1 MAQRISRPEGKY
13 LMLAQI
19 TKWVHQGPLNSK
31 VRTAL
36 TSTWSL
42 MLVSIVLGA
51 LGTLGFAPYH
61 QWVLLLISLSFE
73 IFVLMRLRCK
83 KHVFCALLLYFTAL
97 NALTLEWLNFVMTGF
112 GQLPLIASWLIE
124 LIFSAYL
131 ALFHALLGTLAFSL
145 ALKRLKPQA
154 EATATTAAQ
163 AVDNAAHRATSEQ
176 AELTAAD
183 PDDDYDDYDD
193 ADALPSRGVA
203 ALMDEPT
210 PSGELT
216 GGALP
221 GWVPASAQV
230 SGHQGLSAPG
240 YPCFKLGGHE
250 VRFYQNAFALCL
262 LPLALILADFIIG
275 WLFTGFPWMYLGYG
289 LLDGP
294 LVAYAPL
301 LGVRGLSF
309 ILMIMAGALALTLE
323 RSYIYLPIAGVL
335 FLIALFT
342 QGISFV
348 KPLAPVTMVG
358 VQGNIAQ
365 AIKWD
370 PRNTLPTIDKY
381 LNLTEPLLGH
391 NDLIIWPESA
401 LPVFMAQVT
410 PLMDDLNYHAYER
423 HSPILIGIQRYEPP
437 RTSFNSIYLLGQD
450 LSLEAAQ
457 VYDKRALV
465 PFGEIIPLEQHLRS
479 LGPLFNFPM
488 SSFTRGAHD
497 QAQLSLKVYDHSA
510 APVAADATDGA
521 NAAVP
526 APDVAVPTADAAEA
540 YRTLNFV
547 PAICYESIFPELIA
561 GMADGSTHGII
572 MVSNDS
578 WYGDTRG
585 PEEHLAIARMRA
597 LELQKPMMR
606 VTNSGITAYIDAHGA
621 LIKRLPQNVDGV
633 LQVEFEPTQGQTPFG
648 RWGNRPLLVLM
659 VLTALAGLML
669 RRRTINSEQTNL
681 SNLIRP

>member
-1 MAQRISRPEGKY
+1 
-13 LMLAQI
+13 MLAQI

-31 VRTAL
+31 VRSAL
-36 TSTWSL
+36 NSTWSL
-42 MLVSIVLGA
+42 MLASIVLGA

-124 LIFSAYL
+124 LSFSAYL

-145 ALKRLKPQA
+145 ALKRLKPKVEAAAPATPQPAPTEAAAKPA
-154 EATATTAAQ
+154 ETAAQ
-163 AVDNAAHRATSEQ
+163 SAAPEQ
-176 AELTAAD
+176 SELTAD
-183 PDDDYDDYDD
+183 DTDDDADDDDYDD
-193 ADALPSRGVA
+193 ADALPNRGVA

-210 PSGELT
+210 PQGELT

-221 GWVPASAQV
+221 GWVPATAQV
-230 SGHQGLSAPG
+230 TGHNGPSAPG
-240 YPCFKLGGHE
+240 YPCFKLGSHE
-250 VRFYQNAFALCL
+250 VRLYQNAFALCL

-294 LVAYAPL
+294 LAAYAPL

-323 RSYIYLPIAGVL
+323 RSYIYLPIAGML

-342 QGISFV
+342 QGLSFV

-423 HSPILIGIQRYEPP
+423 HSPILVGIQRYEPP

-497 QAQLSLKVYDHSA
+497 QPQLSLKVYDHSA
-510 APVAADATDGA
+510 APIAADATDGA

-526 APDVAVPTADAAEA
+526 APDVAVPAADAAEA

-561 GMADGSTHGII
+561 GMADISTHGII

-578 WYGDTRG
+578 WYGATRG

-606 VTNSGITAYIDAHGA
+606 VTNSGITAYIDAHGV